1 MPRPPGGRI
10 EGAGRQPEV
19 APLRGGVELGV
30 SLGGVVDDRRDLR
43 LGMAGPLRGFDD
55 EQQVLLIGF
64 VFSHA
69 FNGTDAAV
77 TPQ

>member
-1 MPRPPGGRI
+1 MGVG
-10 EGAGRQPEV
+10 
-19 APLRGGVELGV
+19 LRGRVEFCV
-30 SLGGVVDDRRDLR
+30 RFRGVVHDCCDFC
-43 LGMAGPLRGFDD
+43 LGIAGALRGLDD

-64 VFSHA
+64 VISHV